1 MTVVG
6 GASMVII
13 SLLPVLVPAATTS
26 IVRARHRRRGRQ
38 DNPDEDS

>member
-1 MTVVG
+1 VTVVG
-6 GASMVII
+6 GVVMVVI